1 MIIFTN
7 IIYMI
12 VHISYDC
19 DIIDFESVPVR
30 TLNRSVHCVFI
41 MNFVSNNI
49 NNYLLLL

>member
-1 MIIFTN
+1 
-7 IIYMI
+7 MI

-30 TLNRSVHCVFI
+30 TLNRSVHYVFI
-41 MNFVSNNI
+41 MNFVSNNV